1 MKSIL
6 RKKVSTHA
14 FPGLFLLAISAP
26 GFAANVAEGYT
37 LTPFVGGYT
46 FDSDQDLETSPVFGL
61 RGGYNFTERWTAEL
75 AASYVLAESELPNYP
90 ETDAYSYGIDALYH
104 FNPSG
109 TWVPFVVAGIGAGN
123 QQRPAPG
130 QKDNGDWTYNIGGGI
145 KYFLSDAVALRGDIR
160 DVMLPEDSR
169 TNWEYTVGVTFLLGN
184 RQQPAPLAAACPVCA
199 GAVAD
204 NRAPF
209 VTLALPYNGSVDVP
223 THRKIRVAFSEP
235 IDPASITD
243 KTMTVSQGKNLVPG
257 TVVASTATSASFTQ
271 ASVLAP
277 GTLYTGRITTGARDL
292 AGNPLAADYV
302 WTFKTAPVVD
312 PKVTSKVVFI
322 DKFVMLEDTNF
333 EFDKATLSKAG
344 KSMLDQNIQIM
355 KENPTLKVRIAG
367 YSSAQGT
374 VAYNQELSERRAD
387 AVVAYLVEEGGID
400 PVRLDS
406 IGYGESRPATYEPIP
421 ADISSSAAKSNMRV
435 LFEIIVK

>member
-6 RKKVSTHA
+6 RKQVSRHA
-14 FPGLFLLAISAP
+14 FPGLLLLAISAP

-37 LTPFVGGYT
+37 LTPFVGGYS
-46 FDSDQDLETSPVFGL
+46 FDDDQNLETSPVFGL

-109 TWVPFVVAGIGAGN
+109 TWVPFLVAGVGASN
-123 QQRPAPG
+123 QYRPAAG
-130 QKDNGDWTYNIGGGI
+130 QTDNSDWTYNIGGGL

-169 TNWEYTVGVTFLLGN
+169 TNWEYSIGVTFLLGDKAT
-184 RQQPAPLAAACPVCA
+184 PAAAATCPVCV
-199 GAVAD
+199 VAAKD
-204 NRAPF
+204 TLAPF

-223 THRKIRVAFSEP
+223 THRKIRVAFSEA
-235 IDPASITD
+235 IDPDSIND
-243 KTMTVSQGKNLVPG
+243 KTMTVSQGKTLVPG

-271 ASVLAP
+271 TTVLAP

-292 AGNPLAADYV
+292 AGNPLRADYV
-302 WTFKTAPVVD
+302 WTFKTTPVAD
-312 PKVTSKVVFI
+312 PKTVSKVVFI

-333 EFDKATLSKAG
+333 EFDKATLSKGG

-387 AVVAYLVEEGGID
+387 AVVAYLVDEGGID

-406 IGYGESRPATYEPIP
+406 IGYGESRPANYEPIP
-421 ADISSSAAKSNMRV
+421 ADIRSKAAKSNMRV